1 MKRIVALLAAAL
13 LVQAV
18 FADDAD
24 EPSEQSVLEA
34 ARAKYWQDQQSSNDD
49 KGADISVDIDIDV
62 NGGDDGQSDDTRE
75 YRKSDDGVPFTPFLI
90 SFVPGLSA
98 PFGYF
103 DVGFA
108 AGAVGNMTRDVKGA
122 EGAGVFNMSRN
133 VMGFQGA
140 GVFNM
145 AEDVRGFQGAG
156 VFNMAKKV
164 HGFQG
169 AGVFNMADDVDSPF
183 QAAGV
188 FNMAKKVRGFQGAG
202 VFNIADEVSGGQ
214 MAGVFNVAEKVRGVQ
229 IGLVNVAEEIDGIQ
243 VGLVNIAGNGVDS
256 LGVLYEPASDWFYA
270 QWQSGTPALFSVL
283 GIGAPGAAWFED
295 WDEFAVFA
303 GLGTRSRFL
312 GVNLDFD
319 VCAVQSVAAMPSSRE
334 AWESGEAWKSV
345 APYPSVRLT
354 AGIPVFGKRGQIVG
368 GLKAD
373 VDVDSLGDRVP
384 ESLRTGDS
392 WSDTWFGERFTVW
405 PKWYFGLKF

>member
-75 YRKSDDGVPFTPFLI
+75 YRKSDDGVPFPPFLI

-156 VFNMAKKV
+156 VFNI
-164 HGFQG
+164 
-169 AGVFNMADDVDSPF
+169 ADD
-183 QAAGV
+183 
-188 FNMAKKVRGFQGAG
+188 
-202 VFNIADEVSGGQ
+202 VSGGQ
-214 MAGVFNVAEKVRGVQ
+214 MAGVFNIAEKVRGVQ
-229 IGLVNVAEEIDGIQ
+229 IGLVNVAENIDGIQ
-243 VGLVNIAGNGVDS
+243 IGLVNIAGNGVDS

-319 VCAVQSVAAMPSSRE
+319 VCAVQSVADLPSSRE
-334 AWESGEAWKSV
+334 AWESCEAWKSV

-354 AGIPVFGKRGQIVG
+354 AGVPVFGKRGQIVG

-405 PKWYFGLKF
+405 PKWYFGVKF